1 MSFKNMTIGTKVT
14 SKFRSNESDVVRTIT
29 IIYEDITT
37 GSGYRASADGG
48 EVCKC
53 CGLNKGKPIEFVDAN
68 WFVPYEDN

>member
-1 MSFKNMTIGTKVT
+1 MTIGTKVT

-29 IIYEDITT
+29 SIYEDITT

-53 CGLNKGKPIEFVDAN
+53 CGLIKAKPINSVDAS
-68 WFVPYEDN
+68 WFLPCEDN